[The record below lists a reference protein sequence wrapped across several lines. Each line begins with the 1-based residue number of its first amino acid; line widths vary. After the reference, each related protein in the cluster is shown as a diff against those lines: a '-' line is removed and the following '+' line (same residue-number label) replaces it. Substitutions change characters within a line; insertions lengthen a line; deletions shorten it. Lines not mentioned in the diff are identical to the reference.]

1 MPHENLQTAARHTLA
16 DCMNVRRAEVVA
28 IVTDDP
34 TRAVGEAL
42 ARAAD
47 ALGAEPVLAV
57 MRPREVNGEEPPAPV
72 AALMRDSAVLL
83 LATYRSLSHTR
94 ARKAASG
101 AGARAAS
108 LPGITEDIMIRT
120 MAVDYRDVAARTR
133 VLAER
138 LRAVEAF
145 QLTSEAGTDLTI
157 NVAGVEF
164 SADTGLYHNPG
175 DFGNL
180 PAGEA
185 CGGPVLP
192 GSTGVAVFDGSFAT
206 IGLLSSPVTVEFE
219 DGLAISI
226 TGGAEAEALSRMLE
240 PFGDAG
246 KVLAELG
253 VGTHPEAEVRGVVL
267 EDEKVLG
274 TVHLAFGNNVGFGGD
289 NDVAIHVDGVI
300 RSPTLVTD
308 RGDVL
313 IENGTPRF

>member
-1 MPHENLQTAARHTLA
+1 
-16 DCMNVRRAEVVA
+16 MNVQSGEVVA
-28 IVTDDP
+28 VVTDDV

-47 ALGAEPVLAV
+47 GLGAEPVLAV
-57 MRPREVNGEEPPAPV
+57 MRPREVNGEEPPGPV

-83 LATYRSLSHTR
+83 LATHFSLSHTR

-108 LPGITEDIMIRT
+108 LPGITEEVMVRT
-120 MAVDYRDVAARTR
+120 MAVDYRQVAARTR
-133 VLAER
+133 ELAER
-138 LRAVEAF
+138 LREVDSF
-145 QLTSEAGTDLTI
+145 RLTSEAGTDLTI
-157 NVAGVEF
+157 SAAGVEF
-164 SADTGLYHNPG
+164 SSDTGLYHGPG

-185 CGGPVLP
+185 CGGPVLT
-192 GSTGVAVFDGSFAT
+192 GSTGVAVFDGSFAG
-206 IGLLSSPVTVEFE
+206 IGLLATPITVEFE
-219 DGLAISI
+219 DGLATSLV
-226 TGGAEAEALSRMLE
+226 GGAEAEALSRMLE
-240 PFGDAG
+240 PFGDGG

-253 VGTHPEAEVRGVVL
+253 LGTHPEAEVKGVVL

-274 TVHLAFGNNVGFGGD
+274 TVHLALGNNVGFGGD

-300 RSPTLVTD
+300 RAPTLVTD

-313 IENGTPRF
+313 LEDGNPRF

>member
-1 MPHENLQTAARHTLA
+1 MPHEDLQTAARHTLA
-16 DCMNVRRAEVVA
+16 DCMNVRSGEVVA
-28 IVTDDP
+28 VVTDDL

-42 ARAAD
+42 AHAAHELD
-47 ALGAEPVLAV
+47 AEPVLAV

-72 AALMRDSAVLL
+72 AALMRDSALLL
-83 LATYRSLSHTR
+83 LATHFSLSHTR
-94 ARKAASG
+94 ARKAASR

-108 LPGITEDIMIRT
+108 LPGITEDIMVRT

-138 LRAVEAF
+138 LREVDSF
-145 QLTSEAGTDLTI
+145 RLTSESGTDMTI
-157 NVAGVEF
+157 NAAGVEF
-164 SADTGLYHNPG
+164 SADTGLYHQPG

-185 CGGPVLP
+185 CGGPVLA
-192 GSTGVAVFDGSFAT
+192 GSTGVAVFDGSFAGV
-206 IGLLSSPVTVEFE
+206 GLLSAPITVEFE
-219 DGLAISI
+219 DGLATSI
-226 TGGAEAEALSRMLE
+226 AGGAEAEALSRMLE
-240 PFGDAG
+240 PFGDGG

-300 RSPTLVTD
+300 RAPTLVTD
-308 RGDVL
+308 GGDLL
-313 IENGTPRF
+313 IENGNPHF

>member
-1 MPHENLQTAARHTLA
+1 
-16 DCMNVRRAEVVA
+16 MNVQSGEVVA
-28 IVTDDP
+28 VVTDDV

-47 ALGAEPVLAV
+47 GLGAEPVLAV
-57 MRPREVNGEEPPAPV
+57 MRPREVNGEEPPGPV

-83 LATYRSLSHTR
+83 LATHFSLSHTR

-108 LPGITEDIMIRT
+108 LPGITEEVMVRT
-120 MAVDYRDVAARTR
+120 MAVDYRQVAARTR
-133 VLAER
+133 ELAER
-138 LRAVEAF
+138 LREVDSF
-145 QLTSEAGTDLTI
+145 RLTSEAGTDLTI
-157 NVAGVEF
+157 NAAGVEF
-164 SADTGLYHNPG
+164 SSDTGLYHGPG

-185 CGGPVLP
+185 CGGPVLT
-192 GSTGVAVFDGSFAT
+192 GSTGVAVFDGSFAG
-206 IGLLSSPVTVEFE
+206 IGLLATPITVEFE
-219 DGLAISI
+219 DGLATSLV
-226 TGGAEAEALSRMLE
+226 GGAEAEALSRMLE
-240 PFGDAG
+240 PFGDGG

-253 VGTHPEAEVRGVVL
+253 LGTHPEAEVKGVVL

-274 TVHLAFGNNVGFGGD
+274 TVHLALGNNVGFGGD

-300 RSPTLVTD
+300 RAPTLVTD

-313 IENGTPRF
+313 LEDGNPRF